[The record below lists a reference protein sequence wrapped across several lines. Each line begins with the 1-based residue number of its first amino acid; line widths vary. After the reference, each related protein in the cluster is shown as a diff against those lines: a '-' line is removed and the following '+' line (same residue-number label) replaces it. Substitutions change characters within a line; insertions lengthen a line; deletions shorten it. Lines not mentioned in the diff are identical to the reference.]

1 VRRYGGAEVRR
12 CGGAEV
18 RRCGGAEVR
27 RWRAATGLGFDG
39 GVAHAKIVALKPCSA
54 LRRIGA
60 PTSAYTASC
69 VTSSPK
75 TRSKLNLVSDLPGE
89 SVSEVA
95 PQRMLGDC
103 ELTAGSGRTRT
114 ATTTLD
120 TPPPAA
126 LSLLAFP
133 SEAGVLPSELLLRL
147 MPSGVPAR
155 PSTTAGDVG
164 RPSTGRPV
172 AGGVP
177 LRPAEE
183 ARRSGSRV
191 TPAAEAGRR
200 GGCIWVRRR
209 PASTRCP
216 NQFHLA
222 AEAIGSER
230 RDGRAHNC

>member
-1 VRRYGGAEVRR
+1 MRR
-12 CGGAEV
+12 CGGEEV
-18 RRCGGAEVR
+18 RR
-27 RWRAATGLGFDG
+27 RAATGSGFDG
-39 GVAHAKIVALKPCSA
+39 RVAQANIVALKPCSA

-69 VTSSPK
+69 VASSPK

-89 SVSEVA
+89 SVREVA

-103 ELTAGSGRTRT
+103 MLSAGSGRTRT

-120 TPPPAA
+120 TPPPAV

-147 MPSGVPAR
+147 MPSGVPPR

-164 RPSTGRPV
+164 RASTGRPV

-183 ARRSGSRV
+183 VRRSGRRV
-191 TPAAEAGRR
+191 MPAAEAGRR
-200 GGCIWVRRR
+200 GGCCMVGESGGREGAIFCSHNTRRSLGLKR
-209 PASTRCP
+209 TTGQR
-216 NQFHLA
+216 
-222 AEAIGSER
+222 
-230 RDGRAHNC
+230 